1 MSFVRTL
8 ALAVI
13 TAGGAVPLG
22 AQTAEKPA
30 LQAPVTLT
38 AADSARFLALGSKYT
53 RWFIAGQADSLATG
67 MDPQVLE
74 RLGGVEKILEQSAM
88 LAERRGNETKIV
100 EEKLTRRLGRLQF
113 WHAGE
118 FSEMEGDVFVIRWI
132 LDEHGKI
139 TGAGLGPQSST
150 PPVD

>member
-1 MSFVRTL
+1 MSFVRTVTF
-8 ALAVI
+8 AAM
-13 TAGGAVPLG
+13 TAAGAVPLA
-22 AQTAEKPA
+22 AQATEKPA

-53 RWFIAGQADSLATG
+53 RWFMAGQADSLATG
-67 MDPQVLE
+67 MDPEALVN
-74 RLGGVEKILEQSAM
+74 LGGVEKILQQSAM
-88 LAERRGNETKIV
+88 LAERRGSETKIV

-132 LDEHGKI
+132 LDANGKI
-139 TGAGLGPQSST
+139 TGAGLGPKSST